1 MPQHGPWDLFPA
13 NTLTASPCA
22 LSTVLNTLP
31 VKITH
36 LVLTTILWTRC
47 AYYLH
52 FAVEETEA
60 EIKRLAQGH
69 TEPGLGS
76 SDDS

>member
-1 MPQHGPWDLFPA
+1 MPQHGPWHLFTA

-22 LSTVLNTLP
+22 LSTILNTLL
-31 VKITH
+31 VRITH
-36 LVLTTILWTRC
+36 LALTTILWTRYS
-47 AYYLH
+47 YYLH

-76 SDDS
+76 SDGS